1 MSALPRVPRRLL
13 RVLLPREWRTSIL
26 DEIEQ
31 VYLTD
36 LEARGVRFAR
46 RALWREVLP
55 SNWIALRR
63 EARRMQSSK
72 RRASGNTWG
81 TSLSSLLKDL
91 QHAARLL
98 KHSPGFTLLAVLTLA
113 LGIGANSA
121 IFSVVDGVLLRP
133 LPYPSPDQ
141 LVYIWDRLEWI
152 GFPRASVSGPQIH
165 DLRERARSFS
175 GFAALRTGTSQL
187 TGAGDPEQLSAAYA
201 SANVFELLGVSAAIG
216 RTFLSGEDIPGAPNV
231 VVIGDGLWRRRF
243 GGDPDVVGRTVTLD
257 GEPRTIAGVLPRGF
271 DFQIHHSLS
280 APSGAEIWLPQKTDL
295 ASAPRGQHSYAVLAR
310 IADGVTFEQA
320 AAELAALGEQ
330 QDAEWYGDNGFTF
343 TAIPVHED
351 LVKDVRPVLLL
362 LLGAVGLLLL
372 IATANI
378 ATLMLARSQLRVRE
392 VALRSALGASR
403 GRIMWLTFAEGGLL
417 AAAGGALGF
426 VVAAFGLDALLALAP
441 EALPRSDGVT
451 VDGHMFAF
459 AGSLVLAATLLCGI
473 APALQGSTVDLTTSL
488 REGGRSVAGV
498 ARAARTRN
506 VLVVVEVALSLVLL
520 TGAGLLVRS
529 LGFLLHSDP
538 GFRAENV
545 VAFDVALPRNR
556 YADNLARVAFMEN
569 LLERMRAMPSVES
582 VAATGTLPLGYANR
596 NQSDCRPDVLAE
608 GQESPMVDYMPV
620 TTDYFETMGIEML
633 AGRSFTPNDDERE
646 EAPFVAVID
655 EKLARHWPEGDAVGR
670 EISMLGE
677 SWTVVGVVRHAR
689 IVRVYEDDRPQFY
702 APYPQLPFGEMTVAV
717 KTELAASALIPMVR
731 SSIAEIDPRQ
741 PISNVRTMTGLVGGS
756 TAKQRFAAT
765 LMTAFASSGL
775 LLAVLG
781 VYGILSYSVASRT
794 REIGIRVA
802 LGAAPP
808 GILRMIVRQGMMV
821 TGTGVLIGLVG
832 AFSLSRVMGG
842 MVFGISSLDPG
853 TFVAGPLVLVAVAAL
868 ACFAPAW
875 RASMVDPLTVL
886 KEE

>member
-1 MSALPRVPRRLL
+1 MRLL
-13 RVLLPREWRTSIL
+13 RVLLPREWRESIL
-26 DEIEQ
+26 EEIEQ
-31 VYLTD
+31 VYRTD
-36 LEARGVRFAR
+36 LETRGARFAR
-46 RALWREVLP
+46 RALWREVF
-55 SNWIALRR
+55 SVHWVALRR
-63 EARRMQSSK
+63 EARRIHVSK
-72 RRASGNTWG
+72 RRASSTRWRTLLG
-81 TSLSSLLKDL
+81 SLLKDF
-91 QHAARLL
+91 QQAARLL
-98 KHSPGFTLLAVLTLA
+98 RHSPGFTLLAVLTLA

-121 IFSVVDGVLLRP
+121 IFSVVNGVLLRP

-152 GFPRASVSGPQIH
+152 GFPRASVTGPQIH

-175 GFAALRTGTSQL
+175 GFAALSTGTSQL
-187 TGAGDPEQLSAAYA
+187 TGAGDPEQVSAAYA
-201 SANVFELLGVSAAIG
+201 SANVFEVLGVGAAIG
-216 RTFLSGEDIPGAPNV
+216 RAFLTGEDIPGAANV
-231 VVIGDGLWRRRF
+231 VVISDGLWRRRF
-243 GGDPDVVGRTVTLD
+243 GSDPEVVGRTVTLD
-257 GEPRTIAGVLPRGF
+257 GEPTTIAGVLPRNF
-271 DFQIHHSLS
+271 DFQVHHSLS

-295 ASAPRGQHSYAVLAR
+295 ASAPRGQHRFAVLAR

-320 AAELAALGEQ
+320 AVELAALGEQ

-392 VALRSALGASR
+392 IALRSALGASR

-417 AAAGGALGF
+417 AVAGGALGF
-426 VVAAFGLDALLALAP
+426 VVAALGLDALLALAP

-451 VDGHMFAF
+451 VDGRILAF
-459 AGSLVLAATLLCGI
+459 TGSLVLATTLLCGV
-473 APALQGSTVDLTTSL
+473 APALQGSRVDLTASL

-506 VLVVVEVALSLVLL
+506 VFVVAEVALSLVLL
-520 TGAGLLVRS
+520 TGAGLLLRS
-529 LGFLLHSDP
+529 LGFMLRSDP
-538 GFRAENV
+538 GFSTASV
-545 VAFDVALPRNR
+545 VAFDVALPRSR
-556 YADNLARVAFMEN
+556 YSDNLARVAFMEA
-569 LLERMRAMPSVES
+569 LLERVRAMPGVES
-582 VAATGTLPLGYANR
+582 AAATGTLPLGYANR

-608 GQESPMVDYMPV
+608 GQESPMVDYTPV
-620 TTDYFETMGIEML
+620 TPDYFKTMGIEL
-633 AGRSFTPNDDERE
+633 VAGRSFTPDDDERE

-655 EKLARHWPEGDAVGR
+655 EKLARFWPEGDAVGR

-677 SWTVVGVVRHAR
+677 TWTVVGVVRHAR
-689 IVRVYEDDRPQFY
+689 IVHVYEDDRPQFY
-702 APYPQLPFGEMTVAV
+702 ASYPQLPFGEMTLAV
-717 KTELAASALIPMVR
+717 KTELAVSALVPMVR
-731 SSIAEIDPRQ
+731 SSVAEIDQRQ
-741 PISNVRTMTGLVGGS
+741 PIANVRTMTGLVGDS

-808 GILRMIVRQGMMV
+808 GILRLIVRQGMVV
-821 TGTGVLIGLVG
+821 TGAGVLIGLMG
-832 AFSLSRVMGG
+832 ALLSSRVMSS

-853 TFVAGPLVLVAVAAL
+853 TYVAGPLILIAVAAL

-875 RASMVDPLTVL
+875 RASTVDPLSVL